1 MLNETFLWLF
11 NDNNKFEYT
20 AGYKVK
26 HNNFVSCEHLST
38 HNSKAEKSI
47 LHLVTAPETAAV
59 IQKVTKHDNIT
70 QKNENR
76 NDDDH
81 HNNVVCSLTQ
91 KYEGERNL
99 NQ

>member
-1 MLNETFLWLF
+1 MKRMYNETFLWLF
-11 NDNNKFEYT
+11 NDNNNFEYT

-70 QKNENR
+70 QKNETDR
-76 NDDDH
+76 FPVLDGC
-81 HNNVVCSLTQ
+81 VRLKVLT
-91 KYEGERNL
+91 
-99 NQ
+99 

>member
-1 MLNETFLWLF
+1 MNIYQLTIQ
-11 NDNNKFEYT
+11 KR
-20 AGYKVK
+20 K
-26 HNNFVSCEHLST
+26 
-38 HNSKAEKSI
+38 KSI

-91 KYEGERNL
+91 KYEGEKNL